1 MALQKPPIWLN
12 DHFCQRSR
20 PADCIRAGLQPRKLT
35 VHVII
40 HQRCA
45 LIGFLQR
52 GINDDAPG
60 DVLQFHNGRTDHEGN
75 ISGACDRQNRL
86 GVHAS
91 RIRDDRP
98 GSSNRDVCGGIS
110 IEKRITAEVDG
121 KGAVRIAPGHL
132 FKRDANVAR

>member
-20 PADCIRAGLQPRKLT
+20 PADCIRAGLQPWKLT

-40 HQRCA
+40 HQSCA

-60 DVLQFHNGRTDHEGN
+60 DALQFHNGRTDHEGS
-75 ISGACDRQNRL
+75 IPGACDRQNRL
-86 GVHAS
+86 GVPAPFLLKVLSVALLNH
-91 RIRDDRP
+91 IP
-98 GSSNRDVCGGIS
+98 SSKAFS
-110 IEKRITAEVDG
+110 MKRTQ
-121 KGAVRIAPGHL
+121 R
-132 FKRDANVAR
+132 